1 MKNIRENNFINIL
14 KFMLYLSDYV
24 LKGKKFNF
32 PDAHILALSADHIQ
46 SLWI

>member
-32 PDAHILALSADHIQ
+32 PDAHILALLADHIQ
-46 SLWI
+46 SL